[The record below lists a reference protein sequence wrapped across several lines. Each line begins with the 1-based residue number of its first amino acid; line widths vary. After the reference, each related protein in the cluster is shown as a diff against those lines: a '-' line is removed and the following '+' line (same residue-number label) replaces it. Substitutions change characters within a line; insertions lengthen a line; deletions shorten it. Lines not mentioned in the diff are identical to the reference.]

1 MKAMIKSNF
10 KRRIL
15 PAVTAVV
22 AFALVVLLI
31 IVTRKTE
38 VDASVAIGG
47 KVYSATNKMKILEI
61 IPNEAYEAIGPLV
74 SDSQGY
80 VKWTDIV
87 SKQPKGDNT
96 AFTKYLND
104 EVRNYLSAI
113 NQTICNTNTPG
124 DGNKLQARL
133 CNKLTGDSYTYINSY
148 TSNDSK
154 YDIAKKLN
162 YDLNNF
168 EIRFYKKNDSGS
180 FDVLKKSDGSGYVR
194 NVHMRYL
201 KAQRWRT
208 LQRLCLRRLLM

>member
-74 SDSQGY
+74 SD
-80 VKWTDIV
+80 
-87 SKQPKGDNT
+87 
-96 AFTKYLND
+96 
-104 EVRNYLSAI
+104 LSLI
-113 NQTICNTNTPG
+113 HI
-124 DGNKLQARL
+124 
-133 CNKLTGDSYTYINSY
+133 
-148 TSNDSK
+148 
-154 YDIAKKLN
+154 
-162 YDLNNF
+162 
-168 EIRFYKKNDSGS
+168 
-180 FDVLKKSDGSGYVR
+180 
-194 NVHMRYL
+194 
-201 KAQRWRT
+201 
-208 LQRLCLRRLLM
+208 